1 MTKNKTE
8 MPWLGKFSHENT
20 ILVPNKNNKTIAFIT
35 EDGESHNSQ
44 LYMFMSDNPNNF
56 LNGIGQLYVLV
67 RENNIN
73 SF

>member
-1 MTKNKTE
+1 